1 MVLGYIYNE
10 TRRFYVY
17 VHNRVQRIRQTTRPE
32 QWHYVCTENNPAD
45 HASRSVT
52 PSLLART
59 TWFTGPDFLYSHS
72 EPERVQSFDLVKP
85 ESDVDVRPPVS
96 TYASKLQ
103 VKGLN
108 TERFQRFSSFASLV
122 RAITLLI
129 HIARCFKRSNSMNKC
144 NGWHRC
150 DLPRTPDELSQAKEV
165 ILAAVQKKA
174 FPREYEALIM
184 NRPVPLNSCL
194 CQLSPTLQN
203 NLICVGGRLRNANI
217 DTGEK
222 NPVILPKDDH
232 ISILLVRH
240 HHAQVKHQG
249 RHLTEGAVR
258 AAGLCLLGGKS
269 LINSVLHKC
278 VTCRK
283 LRGKMQEQHMAD
295 LPPERLQTSPPFT
308 YVGLDIFG
316 PWSVTARRTRGGQ
329 AESKRWA
336 IMFCV

>member
-1 MVLGYIYNE
+1 
-10 TRRFYVY
+10 
-17 VHNRVQRIRQTTRPE
+17 
-32 QWHYVCTENNPAD
+32 
-45 HASRSVT
+45 
-52 PSLLART
+52 
-59 TWFTGPDFLYSHS
+59 
-72 EPERVQSFDLVKP
+72 
-85 ESDVDVRPPVS
+85 
-96 TYASKLQ
+96 
-103 VKGLN
+103 
-108 TERFQRFSSFASLV
+108 
-122 RAITLLI
+122 
-129 HIARCFKRSNSMNKC
+129 MNKC
-144 NGWHRC
+144 NGWHRS
-150 DLPRTPDELSQAKEV
+150 DLPPTPDELSQAKEV

-278 VTCRK
+278 ATCRK

-295 LPPERLQTSPPFT
+295 LPPQRLQTSPPFT

-336 IMFCV
+336 IMFCCLSSRAVHIEVVSSLYTSSCINALRRFFAIRGPAKQLISDCGTNFIGASKELGMHKEQSNTSVQRYLNQQGCSWEFNPPHASHMGGSWEHLLNAS

>member
-1 MVLGYIYNE
+1 
-10 TRRFYVY
+10 
-17 VHNRVQRIRQTTRPE
+17 
-32 QWHYVCTENNPAD
+32 
-45 HASRSVT
+45 
-52 PSLLART
+52 
-59 TWFTGPDFLYSHS
+59 
-72 EPERVQSFDLVKP
+72 
-85 ESDVDVRPPVS
+85 
-96 TYASKLQ
+96 
-103 VKGLN
+103 
-108 TERFQRFSSFASLV
+108 
-122 RAITLLI
+122 
-129 HIARCFKRSNSMNKC
+129 MNKC
-144 NGWHRC
+144 NGWHRS
-150 DLPRTPDELSQAKEV
+150 DLPPTPDELSQAKEV

-283 LRGKMQEQHMAD
+283 LRGKNNTWQIYHHSASKPVLLLHMWAWISSD
-295 LPPERLQTSPPFT
+295 HGLLPPDVQGEDKLRAKG
-308 YVGLDIFG
+308 GL
-316 PWSVTARRTRGGQ
+316 
-329 AESKRWA
+329 
-336 IMFCV
+336 